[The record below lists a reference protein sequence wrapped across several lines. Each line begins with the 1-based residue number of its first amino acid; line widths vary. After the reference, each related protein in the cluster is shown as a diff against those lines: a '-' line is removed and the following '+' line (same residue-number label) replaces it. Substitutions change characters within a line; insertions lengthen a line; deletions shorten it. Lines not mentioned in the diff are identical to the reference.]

1 MLKSGMLPSCT
12 FVGWQIFVSL
22 LLQVTMGASSTMCNR
37 ESIFPS
43 LKLCIASA
51 DSSLCVLSAI
61 SPLSPVHAI
70 LKLRLSKS
78 DRPEIIPSRYTPKL
92 L

>member
-1 MLKSGMLPSCT
+1 MLNSGMLPSCA
-12 FVGWQIFVSL
+12 FVGWQIFVSP

-43 LKLCIASA
+43 FKLCISSA
-51 DSSLCVLSAI
+51 DSSCVLSAI